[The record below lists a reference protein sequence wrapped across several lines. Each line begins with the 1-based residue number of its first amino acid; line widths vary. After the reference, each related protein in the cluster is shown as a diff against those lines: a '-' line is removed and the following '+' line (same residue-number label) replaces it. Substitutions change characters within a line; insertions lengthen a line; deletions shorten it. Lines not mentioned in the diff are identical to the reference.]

1 MAIINP
7 NQISHLM
14 ENQAQ
19 FGFHNR
25 SKAYGIDG
33 TFDPFLS
40 GDAGA
45 AFIEDKHEATEEERI
60 KAELERKSAVALKVN
75 EQAAHGSHPVAKV
88 QKKSVYTSTRDMF
101 GTGTLSDLVSKSD
114 KDKLVRLEWL
124 LNRFFGSEDADD
136 TATIRAEGEN
146 PDETETVPFASYTFL
161 SKRARPESRAA
172 IELLRS
178 MLLFLQD
185 GEAMLLLPNCN
196 KFDVGHTSGL
206 NVRDRRQWT
215 KTLLWRAAKEQ
226 NVSLEVAKPPTTD
239 VEADPLHLDVPTW
252 RTSLSALHSM
262 AATSL
267 TSEST
272 IFNRVIEMRDN
283 IKNITNRHASKFE
296 RRMQIEEN
304 LADGKSDADAGH
316 DEPNVYALNIKG
328 MLDMTEQS
336 ATKKTDQD
344 ISDDDG
350 LEENNV

>member
-25 SKAYGIDG
+25 SKAYGMDG

-40 GDAGA
+40 GDASS
-45 AFIEDKHEATEEERI
+45 AFIEDRHEATEEERI
-60 KAELERKSAVALKVN
+60 KAELERKTAHALN
-75 EQAAHGSHPVAKV
+75 THEHAAHGSHPAVKV

-101 GTGTLSDLVSKSD
+101 GSGALSDLVSKSD

-124 LNRFFGSEDADD
+124 LSRFFAEDPEDTTTMFAEEERADEAD
-136 TATIRAEGEN
+136 
-146 PDETETVPFASYTFL
+146 PVPFISYAFL
-161 SKRARPESRAA
+161 SKYAASPESRIA

-185 GEAMLLLPNCN
+185 GGATCSLNRSIHR
-196 KFDVGHTSGL
+196 FIGHTSGL
-206 NVRDRRQWT
+206 NVKDRRQWT
-215 KTLLWRAAKEQ
+215 KTLLWKAAKEQ
-226 NVSLEVAKPPTTD
+226 NITLEVATPPITD
-239 VEADPLHLDVPTW
+239 IEADPLHLDVPTW
-252 RTSLSALHSM
+252 RTSLSALHSI

-296 RRMQIEEN
+296 RRIQTEES
-304 LADGKSDADAGH
+304 LVDGKNEAAH

-328 MLDMTEQS
+328 MLDFSEHN
-336 ATKKTDQD
+336 AANKPDHD
-344 ISDDDG
+344 ASDDEIVDKH
-350 LEENNV
+350 L